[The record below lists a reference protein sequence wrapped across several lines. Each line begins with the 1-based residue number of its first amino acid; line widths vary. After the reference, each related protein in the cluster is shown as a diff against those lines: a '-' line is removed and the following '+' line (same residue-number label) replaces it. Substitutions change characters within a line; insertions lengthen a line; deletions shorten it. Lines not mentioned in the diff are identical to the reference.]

1 MKQEIAK
8 LLVRMAGK
16 LCPTYEIKPDYE
28 PKEIAIAVAITK
40 KNIRQYRSSCRE
52 KTSYR
57 KAVADMVRIQKGN
70 NRSHIFE
77 SVENNGLIV
86 DRVYQKNGEK
96 IVESRLKVYVRKS
109 ED

>member
-1 MKQEIAK
+1 MKQKIAK

-16 LCPTYEIKPDYE
+16 LCPTYEIKPDYD

-40 KNIRQYRSSCRE
+40 KNIRQYRSSCKG

-57 KAVADMVRIQKGN
+57 KAVTDMVRIQKGN

-77 SVENNGLIV
+77 CIENNGLIV

-96 IVESRLKVYVRKS
+96 IIESRLKVYVRKS